1 MKIIK
6 LLLASLLLMSMSAFA
21 QNGRFITDQ
30 PMPNASPDGARY
42 VNPRGDLLLV
52 DENPSTKTIAI
63 TYKDGSVDNWT
74 FGSSADYYTVLDR
87 FVTGSRSQGND
98 FYYTNFYGSNAHR
111 RIPYTAVRKVS
122 CAITQPGGGAFY
134 TATITLTSGAVVVSN
149 GYTSDFCMFFN

>member
-30 PMPNASPDGARY
+30 PSLYALPDGARY
-42 VNPRGDLLLV
+42 VNPRGDLLIV
-52 DENPSTKTIAI
+52 DESPSTKTIAL
-63 TYKDGSVDNWT
+63 TYKDGSVENWVFAT
-74 FGSSADYYTVLDR
+74 PSDYWAVLDK
-87 FVTGSRSQGND
+87 FVTGLRSQGND

-134 TATITLTSGAVVVSN
+134 TATITLTNGAVVVSN
-149 GYTSDFCMFFN
+149 GYSSDFCGFFN

>member
-1 MKIIK
+1 MKYIK
-6 LLLASLLLMSMSAFA
+6 LCIASLLLMSMSAFA

-30 PMPNASPDGARY
+30 PSLYVLPDGAKY

-52 DENPSTKTIAI
+52 DENPAAKTIAF
-63 TYKDGSVDNWT
+63 TYQDASTENWV
-74 FGSSADYYTVLDR
+74 FSSSADYNAVLDR
-87 FVTGSRSQGND
+87 FVTGARSQGND

-134 TATITLTSGAVVVSN
+134 TATITLTSGMVIVSN
-149 GYTSDFCMFFN
+149 GYSSDFCQFFN